1 MNGPAFLRGFF
12 NRRYKVEGEGY
23 KANTKLHSLSA
34 LNALPLTL
42 NPLPLTFYV
51 SLPFFYIENIEQGST
66 DLLLDEDN
74 SRHAVSVLRMQA
86 GEPLHLTD
94 GKGHLLNGSITDP
107 HKKKCRVRI
116 TGSSYATAPARSIGI
131 GISLVKNPVRFEWFL
146 EKATEI
152 GVTDIF
158 PLLCQRT
165 EKQHFRQARMK
176 NVLVSALLQSQQTW
190 LPLLHEPVKFDNMIA
205 GQDKFGQKLIAHCLE
220 QDKKKLEKTIV
231 DTGSSQLILIGP
243 EGDFT
248 TAEIERAL
256 QNGYTPVALGNTR
269 LRTETAGIVAAVILK
284 NID

>member
-94 GKGHLLNGSITDP
+94 GKGHLLSGSITDP

-116 TGSSYATAPARSIGI
+116 TGSSYTAAPERSIGI

-158 PLLCQRT
+158 PMLCQRT

-190 LPLLHEPVKFDNMIA
+190 LPLLHEPVKFDHIIA
-205 GQDKFGQKLIAHCLE
+205 TQDKFGQKLIAHCLE

-256 QNGYTPVALGNTR
+256 QNGYTAIALGNTR